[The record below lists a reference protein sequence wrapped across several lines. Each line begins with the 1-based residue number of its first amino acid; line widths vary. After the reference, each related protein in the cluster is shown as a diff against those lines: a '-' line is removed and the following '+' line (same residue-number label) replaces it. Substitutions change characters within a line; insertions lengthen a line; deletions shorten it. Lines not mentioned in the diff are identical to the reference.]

1 MKNEGSWPHA
11 PDDAAYLSIVRPGR
25 NAWRVASADRVG
37 FLIDGQAYFRALEAA
52 FAEARREIWIVG
64 WDFNPDIRLRPEDPA
79 SPTLGETLLRLVQA
93 RPDLTVRVLIWAMGP
108 VYSGKSLAM
117 FRKRY
122 WSTHPRIVLAFDG
135 GHPLRASHHQ
145 KFVVVD
151 DRVAFVGGIDLTAK
165 RWDTS
170 DHAADDPR
178 RTKPSGRSYG
188 PVHDVQL
195 ALEGEAARLAGAV
208 ARRRWVAATR
218 ERVAACDTPGT
229 VGLNEA
235 DLAQSRIAFART
247 EPAFRGR
254 KGASEAIDL
263 TLAALHAARRHIYIE
278 TQYFASQRVCRLLC
292 ERLAEPNGP
301 EVVIVTTCSSHG
313 MIERL
318 VLGANRDR
326 FLRRLVRADRHG
338 RLRAFYPVV
347 PAAGGGERE
356 INVHSKLIVVDDAF
370 VRVGSAN
377 LNHRSEGLD
386 TELDAAIEARRPQ
399 ERQAIRR
406 LRDRLLA
413 EHLGTAPETFAA
425 AVRAQRSLTAAV
437 DAFNGGARG
446 LRPFPEAV
454 RKGAIEAVPGTAIVD
469 PPAPWWPLPAWAE
482 GAAALLRAPFAAVL
496 APAGRQADDRGRR

>member
-11 PDDAAYLSIVRPGR
+11 PDGGAYLSIVRPGR
-25 NAWRVASADRVG
+25 NAWRVANADRVG
-37 FLIDGQAYFRALEAA
+37 FLVDGQAYFRALEAA

-79 SPTLGETLLRLVQA
+79 SPTLGETLLRLVQS
-93 RPDLTVRVLIWAMGP
+93 RPELTIRVLIWAMGP

-122 WSTHPRIVLAFDG
+122 WSSHPRILLAFDS

-195 ALEGEAARLAGAV
+195 ALEGEAARLVGAV
-208 ARRRWVAATR
+208 GRHRWALATG
-218 ERVAACDTPGT
+218 VDVPACDTPGT

-235 DLAQSRIAFART
+235 DLAQSHVAFART

-254 KGASEAIDL
+254 EGASEAIEL
-263 TLAALHAARRHIYIE
+263 TLSALNAARRHIYIE

-301 EVVIVTTCSSHG
+301 EVVVVTTLSAHG
-313 MIERL
+313 TIERL

-326 FLRRLVRADRHG
+326 FLRRLARADRHG

-347 PAAGGGERE
+347 PTADGGERE

-370 VRVGSAN
+370 VRIGSAN

-413 EHLGTAPETFAA
+413 EHLGTVPDSFTA
-425 AVRAQRSLTAAV
+425 AVNAEGSLVAAV
-437 DAFNGGARG
+437 DALNGGARG
-446 LRPFPEAV
+446 LRPFPEAAG
-454 RKGAIEAVPGTAIVD
+454 KGAVEAVPGTGIVD
-469 PPAPWWPLPAWAE
+469 PVAPWWPLPAWAE
-482 GAAALLRAPFAAVL
+482 AAAALLRAPFAAIPT
-496 APAGRQADDRGRR
+496 PASRQAGDRGRR